1 MTSVDLA
8 VCKTLGKSDKNI
20 SYAVID
26 KDGKWRPVK
35 RYGVPYIQWTYVT
48 TKKKNNT
55 CKAIVSKEMPGSLFE
70 DVLLNGKLVMFET
83 ISRIYLVLMLS
94 ESHDSYVKSPTVRYE
109 FEKKII
115 QKIPSWKLF
124 ALLGSGTALLLS
136 GLGIHMLNKSR
147 AKTLEKIIKEMQSI
161 HDKQI
166 VMALELKQER
176 VKTDQLQSQIENHV
190 QMKKLLERKITDLQS
205 NIQVPQGKS
214 IENPEIVQN
223 QDSDVTKALED
234 QITKLKSDEEKN
246 TKIIAELNTDLEEQ
260 YKENLYKVDES
271 INKIENLKKNL
282 KLEIAGQLE
291 KSKILKENE
300 ANIVYLNQSITDLK
314 NQKNEL
320 ELALELARRELT
332 TSESKTEEVQERTAS
347 QCLSMI
353 TAHRDFKSLLENF
366 DRLVDE
372 VKTSKLSDAIVGPIK
387 ILQTEIKFKIDKY
400 KECKDKWT
408 DVECG
413 LDETLC
419 EFLEVLSSTLRDV
432 MTSRGDLMNKA
443 QVYVRINPRLIKEHK
458 QRSSGLSVTN
468 PSTATHDQKVCL
480 LGEKQ
485 GYGGVSIYDFNFPDN
500 DSVFRGCIE
509 KDKYDKLNSIKG
521 SIMKVSKGYSQVV
534 LGFGVSGSGKSY
546 TLGLG
551 AEENIGIFQLS
562 LELLKKEC
570 GLKSRSILIF
580 DEYVNE
586 VRTSD
591 NGVNGSIHLLH
602 VDEDMKSIVQGF
614 KDLGINIVYDV
625 INSGDTDTES
635 ILLRVNKRR
644 KSKKRIKPTPN
655 NAASSR
661 SHLYIVLK
669 CVFEDNKVGYLTFV
683 DMAGNEQ
690 PYDIYTKLI
699 AFKTTNTSAN
709 LRSDLIIRNENN
721 MSLYELFKHIN
732 KNTTYNI
739 SAGEVNDSWPRYF
752 NRFPTEY
759 ADVSMADLLNSKK
772 EISGGIVMPKW
783 LKLMKGRKIDITK
796 TQMQWLKKL
805 LSEGYYVNES
815 LNYMKSYLHGWKD
828 VSNIWLNKG
837 KSNEGNL
844 PRQVISM
851 VNPKYTQ
858 SQWITFDQYSKYV
871 LSKNNKKAYPIK
883 SVPPT
888 ELIFQVLDNLPGEE
902 SKPSRFSFIFVLM
915 PGYSKNAISGSKT
928 TLEIANS
935 FMLDVAT
942 PEACST

>member
-124 ALLGSGTALLLS
+124 ALLGSGTALLLA

-147 AKTLEKIIKEMQSI
+147 AKKALSITKTLENKIKEMQSI

-166 VMALELKQER
+166 VMALELRQEK
-176 VKTDQLQSQIENHV
+176 VNTDKLRSQIEARDNSE
-190 QMKKLLERKITDLQS
+190 KLLRKEISDLKLNIKAPQTES
-205 NIQVPQGKS
+205 NEKPGNINKS
-214 IENPEIVQN
+214 ESELEIVPN
-223 QDSDVTKALED
+223 EVSDKLRNIVDDLED
-234 QITKLKSDEEKN
+234 HNQTLRGEIQSLKEKLNQKMADQ
-246 TKIIAELNTDLEEQ
+246 LEE
-260 YKENLYKVDES
+260 LKV
-271 INKIENLKKNL
+271 LKDK
-282 KLEIAGQLE
+282 
-291 KSKILKENE
+291 E
-300 ANIVYLNQSITDLK
+300 ANIIDLRVSITDLER
-314 NQKNEL
+314 QKNKLELDL
-320 ELALELARRELT
+320 ELAQTQITELI

-387 ILQTEIKFKIDKY
+387 IRQTKIQFQIEKY
-400 KECKDKWT
+400 KSCKLNWDDEK
-408 DVECG
+408 CG
-413 LDETLC
+413 LEKTLC
-419 EFLEVLSSTLRDV
+419 EFFEGLSSTLRGV
-432 MTSRGDLMNKA
+432 MTARGDLMNKA

-468 PSTATHDQKVCL
+468 PSTATYDQKVCL

-551 AEENIGIFQLS
+551 NEKSIGIFQLS
-562 LELLKKEC
+562 LKLLKEEC

-580 DEYVNE
+580 DEYVDK
-586 VRTSD
+586 VSTID
-591 NGVNGSIHLLH
+591 NGVQGSIHLLH
-602 VDEDMKSIVQGF
+602 VDEDMKSIVRDF
-614 KDLGINIVYDV
+614 NDLGINIVDDV
-625 INSGDTDTES
+625 IKSGDTDTKS
-635 ILLRVNKRR
+635 ILLSVNKRR

-699 AFKTTNTSAN
+699 AFKTANTSSKTK
-709 LRSDLIIRNENN
+709 SDLTIRNDNN
-721 MSLYELFKHIN
+721 MSLYDIILSIN

-739 SAGEVNDSWPRYF
+739 SAGEVKNSWPKYF

-783 LKLMKGRKIDITK
+783 LILMKGRKIDITK

-828 VSNIWLNKG
+828 VSDIWLNKG